1 MAQKLTPT
9 PILTLVALGVVAGVT
24 VFVLVSLLIRSGV
37 SPISVHFLLFLAP
50 LLIGVA
56 VAWQAWLV
64 RAYKLGRRAMDPI
77 YAARIWVLTQATS
90 RAGALMAGGAGGIAV
105 AYWLGGPTSFLT
117 EHAINAALAAVG
129 SLIMTVL
136 AVVGER
142 WCMVDD
148 DGQPE
153 STQAAGA

>member
-77 YAARIWVLTQATS
+77 YAARIWVLTQATLVPS
-90 RAGALMAGGAGGIAV
+90 ALREGD
-105 AYWLGGPTSFLT
+105 S
-117 EHAINAALAAVG
+117 
-129 SLIMTVL
+129 S
-136 AVVGER
+136 
-142 WCMVDD
+142 
-148 DGQPE
+148 
-153 STQAAGA
+153 